1 MGKLLKQI
9 EATPVNSGGKQS
21 TVDVAIENM
30 TGEDKDDLL
39 CALRNIT
46 ISPTVISQVLK
57 DNGVEVT
64 RNAIMRWRNREG
76 I

>member
-21 TVDVAIENM
+21 KVDVVIQGM
-30 TGEDKDDLL
+30 MGEDKDDLL
-39 CALRNIT
+39 CALRNST
-46 ISPTVISQVLK
+46 IAPTVISQVLK

-64 RNAIMRWRNREG
+64 RSAIMRWRNREG

>member
-46 ISPTVISQVLK
+46 IAPTVISQVLK